1 MEKRRKRKRVS
12 ESSEK
17 ETIKLLPVFDHKT
30 IESAFLAL
38 GGKLGEKKRKHEERQ
53 GKKESLRKQPR
64 RDIKLSTVILCKDK
78 PEGGSCKKCV

>member
-38 GGKLGEKKRKHEERQ
+38 RGQLGEE
-53 GKKESLRKQPR
+53 KKENMKKGRERKRVLESSQEE
-64 RDIKLSTVILCKDK
+64 T
-78 PEGGSCKKCV
+78 

>member
-38 GGKLGEKKRKHEERQ
+38 GGKLGEKK
-53 GKKESLRKQPR
+53 KK
-64 RDIKLSTVILCKDK
+64 T
-78 PEGGSCKKCV
+78 